1 MINRILKF
9 SLTALIAAAP
19 LAAHAGFRVVEEA
32 KKPVGQVGA
41 QATTTPTDDFGFQ
54 RGRPAVR
61 EYGASPGRELRHG
74 FGKDLPLSLVF
85 QQIAP
90 QGWSVDVAE
99 GAQASRLISWQ
110 GGKPW
115 TDVLV
120 EVATDA
126 RVYADVDWERR
137 KVSVTAPAAAP
148 KATLA
153 TVTVTPATASV
164 RGAATAQATVI
175 AAPAAPVKK
184 WVARGG
190 RSLRSVVEEWAAT
203 EQWTVVWDAG
213 VDYEIPALMSFDGDL
228 TNAITKVFQVYANSK
243 RPAKAVLYVRQQV
256 IHVTE

>member
-1 MINRILKF
+1 MTNTIFKF
-9 SLTALIAAAP
+9 SLMILIASVP
-19 LAAHAGFRVVEEA
+19 LVAHAGFRIIEEP
-32 KKPVGQVGA
+32 KVPTGQVGT
-41 QATTTPTDDFGFQ
+41 QATAPKADDFGFQ

-61 EYGASPGRELRHG
+61 EFGASTDREIRHG

-85 QQIAP
+85 QQVAP
-90 QGWSVDVAE
+90 QGWSVDVAQDARA
-99 GAQASRLISWQ
+99 GRLTSWQ

-126 RVYADVDWERR
+126 RVYADIDWERR
-137 KVSVTAPAAAP
+137 KVSVTAPAAASQ
-148 KATLA
+148 ATLA
-153 TVTVTPATASV
+153 TVTVTPPKSAPASTASRLAPV
-164 RGAATAQATVI
+164 VQE
-175 AAPAAPVKK
+175 AAPTKK

-228 TNAITKVFQVYANSK
+228 TTAITKVFQVYANSK